1 MADLEKQNHLLDKQA
16 SSEQKV
22 DNRIDRS
29 MAQRS
34 ARLSK
39 RKEKKNKG
47 NS

>member
-16 SSEQKV
+16 SSEQKM
-22 DNRIDRS
+22 DMRIDRS
-29 MAQRS
+29 LERRAT
-34 ARLSK
+34 RLSK